1 MRFSARENGRLF
13 GKPIS
18 HPLDIQ
24 LSMSM
29 PTPKKTM
36 KDLKRPQKT
45 PKGSRNLRRVQKIK
59 TYSYLEISRHSL
71 LFSARENG
79 RLFGKAISY
88 PVDIELSM
96 SMSTPIK
103 YHERPQKTSKDP
115 KRPQKISKELKG

>member
-1 MRFSARENGRLF
+1 
-13 GKPIS
+13 
-18 HPLDIQ
+18 
-24 LSMSM
+24 
-29 PTPKKTM
+29 M

-103 YHERPQKTSKDP
+103 DHERPQKTQKDLKKSP
-115 KRPQKISKELKG
+115 KSLKDKNLLVS